1 MRGTPV
7 IGFLLLVL
15 EVCQSGGRTLAQS
28 CDFVYPPGGLID
40 AQ

>member
-1 MRGTPV
+1 MRGTRV
-7 IGFLLLVL
+7 IGYLLVL
-15 EVCQSGGRTLAQS
+15 EVCQSGGSTLAQS